1 MKPGDI
7 IEFPPLPDIKKCGVR
22 KPIPDFQQT
31 SDKERVKFLKR
42 ISMGIIK
49 KQFSTFTIEYVDMD
63 ITPDTYHKFSVC
75 VENDNDGYGHI
86 KPSEMTLQ
94 IATMLRSDDEL
105 IVRRAI
111 QGVID
116 NRRYWTSRLESIL
129 K

>member
-1 MKPGDI
+1 MKPGGI
-7 IEFPPLPDIKKCGVR
+7 IEFPPLPDIKKCGIR
-22 KPIPDFQQT
+22 KPISDFQQT

-63 ITPDTYHKFSVC
+63 ITLDTYHKFSVC
-75 VENDNDGYGHI
+75 VENDNGGYGHI

-111 QGVID
+111 QGVVD
-116 NRRYWTSRLESIL
+116 NRQYWTSQLESIL